1 MRTEFERNK
10 LQKSLLDLQNDY
22 DRIKSDND
30 DLTQKNFQL
39 TQQSTVLVEQLR
51 NFEKESFEIQTKIK
65 RGLEV
70 ENENKT
76 HGEAIST
83 LKDNERDYARQ
94 IDKLNQDLALKNS
107 ELNRATGK
115 VETLQSYNQT
125 IEHEVTD
132 LRNKVSQL
140 NAELHSGQSETIK
153 AEHKKNQHEVELFD
167 LKKQIQVLRDE
178 NKKATAD
185 LSISQRELA
194 D

>member
-22 DRIKSDND
+22 DRIKSDNEE
-30 DLTQKNFQL
+30 LTQKNFQL

-83 LKDNERDYARQ
+83 LRDNERDLARQ

-115 VETLQSYNQT
+115 VETLQSYN
-125 IEHEVTD
+125 
-132 LRNKVSQL
+132 
-140 NAELHSGQSETIK
+140 
-153 AEHKKNQHEVELFD
+153 
-167 LKKQIQVLRDE
+167 
-178 NKKATAD
+178 
-185 LSISQRELA
+185 
-194 D
+194 